1 MINEKHWSEQD
12 RQAIKDAENTLTAEE
27 LSKKIGKT
35 KYAVSTM
42 ANILG
47 ITLVKKTRTSGGDI
61 YYNGSPCLM
70 FMNLD
75 QICRNDKVKFR
86 QVK

>member
-12 RQAIKDAENTLTAEE
+12 RQALRDAENVLTAEE
-27 LSKKIGKT
+27 LSKQIGKT
-35 KYAVSTM
+35 KYAITTM

-47 ITLVKKTRTSGGDI
+47 IKLRKVTRTSGGDI

-70 FMNLD
+70 FMSLE
-75 QICRNDKVKFR
+75 QICRVDKVKFR
-86 QVK
+86 EVK